1 MKDFP
6 LQIVTPDKTV
16 MDGRA
21 TSLLIHTKT
30 GDVEILAGHTDLL
43 AALGT
48 GRARIRTAEGTDIF
62 ASVSGGFLSVANG
75 GEICDE
81 YRFLAYEEAKSE
93 TAEFFAELE
102 KEELMEE
109 KPHGVVFAKCP
120 DGDAVLLLDSGKVA
134 RFSHEAPEF
143 IDEWS
148 SLAEFFEEG
157 IMMEE

>member
-21 TSLLIHTKT
+21 TSLLIHTKM

-62 ASVSGGFLSVANG
+62 ASVSGGFLSVAIG
-75 GEICDE
+75 GEVRVAATTFE
-81 YRFLAYEEAKSE
+81 LASELDLARAQNAKEAAEQALKEAKSN
-93 TAEFFAELE
+93 AEMDRAKAKLE
-102 KEELMEE
+102 RALCRISVKAM
-109 KPHGVVFAKCP
+109 
-120 DGDAVLLLDSGKVA
+120 
-134 RFSHEAPEF
+134 R
-143 IDEWS
+143 
-148 SLAEFFEEG
+148 
-157 IMMEE
+157 

>member
-21 TSLLIHTKT
+21 TSLLIHTKM

-75 GEICDE
+75 GEVRVAATTFE
-81 YRFLAYEEAKSE
+81 LASELDLARAQNAKEAAEQALKEAKSN
-93 TAEFFAELE
+93 AEMDRAKAKLE
-102 KEELMEE
+102 RALCRISVKAM
-109 KPHGVVFAKCP
+109 
-120 DGDAVLLLDSGKVA
+120 
-134 RFSHEAPEF
+134 R
-143 IDEWS
+143 
-148 SLAEFFEEG
+148 
-157 IMMEE
+157 

>member
-48 GRARIRTAEGTDIF
+48 GRARIRTTEGTDIF

-75 GEICDE
+75 GEVRVAATTFE
-81 YRFLAYEEAKSE
+81 LASELDLARAQNAKEAAEQALKEAKSN
-93 TAEFFAELE
+93 AE
-102 KEELMEE
+102 MDR
-109 KPHGVVFAKCP
+109 AK
-120 DGDAVLLLDSGKVA
+120 AKLA
-134 RFSHEAPEF
+134 RA
-143 IDEWS
+143 
-148 SLAEFFEEG
+148 LAR
-157 IMMEE
+157 ISVKSMK

>member
-75 GEICDE
+75 GEVRVAATTFE
-81 YRFLAYEEAKSE
+81 LASELDLARAQNAKEAAEQALKEAKSSDE
-93 TAEFFAELE
+93 IDR
-102 KEELMEE
+102 
-109 KPHGVVFAKCP
+109 AK
-120 DGDAVLLLDSGKVA
+120 AKLA
-134 RFSHEAPEF
+134 RA
-143 IDEWS
+143 
-148 SLAEFFEEG
+148 LAR
-157 IMMEE
+157 ISVKSMK

>member
-75 GEICDE
+75 GEVRVAATTFE
-81 YRFLAYEEAKSE
+81 LASELDLARAQNAKEAAEQALKEAKSN
-93 TAEFFAELE
+93 AEMDRAKAKLE
-102 KEELMEE
+102 RALCRISVKAM
-109 KPHGVVFAKCP
+109 
-120 DGDAVLLLDSGKVA
+120 
-134 RFSHEAPEF
+134 R
-143 IDEWS
+143 
-148 SLAEFFEEG
+148 
-157 IMMEE
+157 